1 MPVSE
6 KWQNCTYNETSFF
19 ESFDTPEWNL
29 TRWSL
34 NWEGFGYSA
43 GHGFK
48 AINKLTNVPGLGNYT
63 NLERGVPIPGTKI
76 KGARFTSSRKP
87 CIANPEF
94 CNQGNLQSGWSGVY
108 LNSKSCMKYGQWN
121 ITMASKNKNSY

>member
-1 MPVSE
+1 M
-6 KWQNCTYNETSFF
+6 KNYQNCTYNETSFS
-19 ESFDTPEWNL
+19 ESFDNLDWNT

-34 NWEGFGYSA
+34 AWDGFGYSK

-48 AINKLTNVPGLGNYT
+48 AINKWTQVPGLGNYT
-63 NLERGVPIPGTKI
+63 NLERGVLIPGTNV

-94 CNQGNLQSGWSGVY
+94 CNQQPYTSDWSGVY
-108 LNSKSCMKYGQWN
+108 LNSKACFKYG
-121 ITMASKNKNSY
+121 